1 MIGMSIYIYIYIHI
15 IFHLITSFN
24 ISFYIYSSL
33 KKKKNN
39 TGSWG
44 DEALINQGF
53 LDANSM
59 KYTGV
64 FHDGILILEILP
76 RDPGMVP

>member
-1 MIGMSIYIYIYIHI
+1 M
-15 IFHLITSFN
+15 
-24 ISFYIYSSL
+24 
-33 KKKKNN
+33 
-39 TGSWG
+39 G

-76 RDPGMVP
+76 RDPGMVPETPLSWRINPHLSSF